1 MVCAG
6 LVELL
11 QQQLA
16 VPREGLFLGDDA
28 ADQHRGLGLGTV
40 EALAEVADL
49 QLQGLVA
56 DARGLVAWPVAGA
69 AAVFAFELVAE
80 REGQRVVAPPR
91 RGVQQQFLVQR
102 ARHTRCAVL
111 VALVRGVVDLVRDVV
126 FQAANVPLQLLQV
139 RVLRVH
145 VVVDV
150 RHGLEQQLPL
160 RLHLL
165 RPLHQRLLR
174 LHAAP
179 RFLAQP
185 VLGRPNVRAR
195 VVHLDRQLA
204 VEPGQSVQRV
214 QYQVRPLNVDQR
226 GVGRHRPRPRC
237 RSNDGGCQNV
247 DVPTIDFVRA
257 LFTVES
263 TNDFQPGS

>member
-1 MVCAG
+1 MVCPG

-56 DARGLVAWPVAGA
+56 DARGLVAWPGSVAGA

-145 VVVDV
+145 VIVDV
-150 RHGLEQQLPL
+150 RHGVEQQLPL

-204 VEPGQSVQRV
+204 VEPGQRVQRV
-214 QYQVRPLNVDQR
+214 QHQVRPLHVDQR
-226 GVGRHRPRPRC
+226 GVGRHRPVHGTGPK
-237 RSNDGGCQNV
+237 DEKQV
-247 DVPTIDFVRA
+247 DDQTTKRPTIDFVRA
-257 LFTVES
+257 LV
-263 TNDFQPGS
+263 NVNG